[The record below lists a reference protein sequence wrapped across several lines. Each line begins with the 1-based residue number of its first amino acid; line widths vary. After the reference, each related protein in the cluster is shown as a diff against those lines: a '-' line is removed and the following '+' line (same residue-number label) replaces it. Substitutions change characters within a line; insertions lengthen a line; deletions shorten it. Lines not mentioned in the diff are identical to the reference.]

1 MFKRYISWSKE
12 SLIPIKFAVEA
23 IVFAQKFPFN
33 LKLFPTPHG
42 LHQDD
47 VFQLS
52 SLIGLAL
59 VYTKQ
64 DDFH

>member
-1 MFKRYISWSKE
+1 
-12 SLIPIKFAVEA
+12 VEA